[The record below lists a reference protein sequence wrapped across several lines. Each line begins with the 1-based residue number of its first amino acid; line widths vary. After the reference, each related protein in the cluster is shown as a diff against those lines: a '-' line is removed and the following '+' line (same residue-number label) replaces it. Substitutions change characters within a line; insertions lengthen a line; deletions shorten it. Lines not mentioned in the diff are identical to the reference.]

1 MSNPMRDYTPY
12 QRGII
17 KRYYEHKPDLML
29 QKLSEL
35 VSDLMV
41 TDDAKKRTRL
51 WSQAETALKNLK
63 VPSWRIAR
71 ILESQ
76 DPNLL
81 AEVVKDFF

>member
-1 MSNPMRDYTPY
+1 LTDYTPY
-12 QRGII
+12 QRGVI

-29 QKLSEL
+29 QKLAEL
-35 VSDLMV
+35 VSDIMV
-41 TDDAKKRTRL
+41 TEDEKKRKRL
-51 WSQAETALKNLK
+51 WAQAETALKGLK
-63 VPSWRIAR
+63 VPSWRIAK

>member
-1 MSNPMRDYTPY
+1 MIRRVN
-12 QRGII
+12 
-17 KRYYEHKPDLML
+17 
-29 QKLSEL
+29 
-35 VSDLMV
+35 
-41 TDDAKKRTRL
+41 
-51 WSQAETALKNLK
+51 ALKNLK

>member
-1 MSNPMRDYTPY
+1 MKEYTPH

-29 QKLSEL
+29 QKLAEL
-35 VSDLMV
+35 VSDIIV
-41 TDDAKKRTRL
+41 TEDEKKRTRL
-51 WSQAETALKNLK
+51 WAQAEKALRNLE
-63 VPSWRIAR
+63 VPSERIAR

>member
-1 MSNPMRDYTPY
+1 MPDYTPH

-29 QKLSEL
+29 QKLAEL
-35 VSDLMV
+35 VSDIMV
-41 TDDAKKRTRL
+41 TEDDRQRKRL
-51 WSQAETALKNLK
+51 WAQAEKALRNLH
-63 VPSWRIAR
+63 VPSERIAR

>member
-1 MSNPMRDYTPY
+1 MEYTPY

-17 KRYYEHKPDLML
+17 KRYYEHKNDLML

-35 VSDLMV
+35 VSDIALEQ
-41 TDDAKKRTRL
+41 DEKKLTRL
-51 WSQAETALKNLK
+51 WAKAETALKNLH
-63 VPSWRIAR
+63 VPSWRIAQV
-71 ILESQ
+71 LESQ

>member
-1 MSNPMRDYTPY
+1 MPDYSPY

-35 VSDLMV
+35 VSDIALEE
-41 TDDAKKRTRL
+41 DERKRKRL
-51 WSQAETALKNLK
+51 WAKAETALKNLK

>member
-1 MSNPMRDYTPY
+1 MTDYTPH

-29 QKLSEL
+29 QKLAEL
-35 VSDLMV
+35 VSDIMV
-41 TDDAKKRTRL
+41 EEDEAKRRRL
-51 WSQAETALKNLK
+51 WAKAETALKNLK
-63 VPSWRIAR
+63 VPSWRIAK

-76 DPNLL
+76 DPTLL

>member
-1 MSNPMRDYTPY
+1 MNDYTPY

-29 QKLSEL
+29 QKLAEL
-35 VSDLMV
+35 VSDIMV
-41 TDDAKKRTRL
+41 AEDEKTRKRL
-51 WSQAETALKNLK
+51 WAQAEAALKGLK

-76 DPNLL
+76 DANLL

>member
-1 MSNPMRDYTPY
+1 MREYTPY
-12 QRGII
+12 QRGVI

-35 VSDLMV
+35 VSDIMV
-41 TDDAKKRTRL
+41 AEDEKKRKHL
-51 WSQAETALKNLK
+51 WAQAERALRGLK
-63 VPSWRIAR
+63 VPSWRIAK

>member
-1 MSNPMRDYTPY
+1 MTDYTPY

-17 KRYYEHKPDLML
+17 KRYYDHKPDLML

-41 TDDAKKRTRL
+41 TDDEKKRKRL
-51 WSQAETALKNLK
+51 WAKAETALKNLK
-63 VPSWRIAR
+63 VPSSRIAR

>member
-1 MSNPMRDYTPY
+1 MRDYTPY

>member
-1 MSNPMRDYTPY
+1 MPDYTPH

-17 KRYYEHKPDLML
+17 RRYYDHKPDLML
-29 QKLSEL
+29 QKLAEL

-41 TDDAKKRTRL
+41 TEDDKKRKRL

-63 VPSWRIAR
+63 VPSWRIAK

-76 DPNLL
+76 DTTLL